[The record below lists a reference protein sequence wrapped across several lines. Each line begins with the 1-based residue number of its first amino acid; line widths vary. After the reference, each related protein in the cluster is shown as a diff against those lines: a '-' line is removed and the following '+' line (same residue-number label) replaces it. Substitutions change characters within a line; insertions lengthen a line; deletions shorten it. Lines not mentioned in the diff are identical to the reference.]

1 MRRYE
6 VVFVLAPTL
15 TEEEVEQ
22 QVATYAEAAEQVGA
36 QIVSI
41 DKWGKRELAYPIKK
55 HKEGY
60 YTILTIEE
68 TGSAAV
74 NELERRFKVSDLV
87 LRFLSIRVDEELKQA
102 KKLEERRAR
111 RRARRRAAATA
122 PGEKAEK
129 TKGPVAEASQTA
141 TAEPEAE
148 IAAETTAGSDEPA
161 EVVAEATERIEE

>member
-22 QVATYAEAAEQVGA
+22 QVASYAEAAEQVGA

-74 NELERRFKVSDLV
+74 TELERRFKVSDLV

-111 RRARRRAAATA
+111 RRARRRTAAAPPA
-122 PGEKAEK
+122 GRADKGE
-129 TKGPVAEASQTA
+129 A
-141 TAEPEAE
+141 TAKEATE
-148 IAAETTAGSDEPA
+148 GTPAKGEAASAESAAPA
-161 EVVAEATERIEE
+161 EVVAETTECTEE